1 MAVENEQTSVEFGT
15 PNFRKIDVPLQ
26 PQIKRQKTIM
36 KIHVLHTGE
45 VRVSPYLPFGGDNCN
60 LLKASGMTTPK
71 EDWIWL
77 PVSVYLIE
85 HPKGLILVDTGWHR
99 DMSPEGVYDKA
110 AQIKSLG
117 SRVLY
122 NVNQGQIPLG
132 EAVDEQLATMG
143 IKPADLDYVLLTH
156 LDCDHANGL
165 LAVKDA
171 RHIIVAQEE
180 LDCARKN
187 GFIRYKKKWWK
198 DCDLET
204 IAWNG
209 EEGPAGKS
217 FDLFGDGSIKMIN
230 IPGHCDGLCAVKITR
245 EDGKY
250 VLLFSDGGYATKSW
264 KEMITSGVSLDKEMQ
279 RKSLQWIREQSM
291 DPNCVESLATHD
303 TEIKPHVIEL

>member
-1 MAVENEQTSVEFGT
+1 
-15 PNFRKIDVPLQ
+15 
-26 PQIKRQKTIM
+26 M
-36 KIHVLHTGE
+36 KVHVLHTGE

-165 LAVKDA
+165 RAVKNA
-171 RHIIVAQEE
+171 KHIIVAQEE

-187 GFIRYKKKWWK
+187 GFIRYKKKWWEGV
-198 DCDLET
+198 DLQT
-204 IAWNG
+204 IEWNG
-209 EEGPAGKS
+209 TEGPAQKS

-279 RKSLQWIREQSM
+279 RKSLQWIRDQSM
-291 DPNCVESLATHD
+291 DANCIESLATHD
-303 TEIKPHVIEL
+303 TDIKPHVIEL

>member
-1 MAVENEQTSVEFGT
+1 
-15 PNFRKIDVPLQ
+15 
-26 PQIKRQKTIM
+26 M

-132 EAVDEQLATMG
+132 QAVDEQLETMG

-165 LAVKDA
+165 RAVKDA
-171 RHIIVAQEE
+171 KHIIVAQEE

-187 GFIRYKKKWWK
+187 GFIRYKKKWWEGV
-198 DCDLET
+198 DLQT
-204 IAWNG
+204 IEWNG
-209 EEGPAGKS
+209 KEGPAQKS

-291 DPNCVESLATHD
+291 DANCIESLATHD
-303 TEIKPHVIEL
+303 TDIKPHVIEL

>member
-1 MAVENEQTSVEFGT
+1 
-15 PNFRKIDVPLQ
+15 
-26 PQIKRQKTIM
+26 M

-165 LAVKDA
+165 RAVKNA
-171 RHIIVAQEE
+171 KHIIVAQEE

-187 GFIRYKKKWWK
+187 GFIRYKKKWWEGV
-198 DCDLET
+198 DLQT
-204 IAWNG
+204 IEWNG
-209 EEGPAGKS
+209 TEGPAQKS

-291 DPNCVESLATHD
+291 DANCIESLATHD
-303 TEIKPHVIEL
+303 TDIKPHVIEL

>member
-1 MAVENEQTSVEFGT
+1 
-15 PNFRKIDVPLQ
+15 
-26 PQIKRQKTIM
+26 M

-45 VRVSPYLPFGGDNCN
+45 VRVSPFLPFGGDNCN

-71 EDWIWL
+71 EEWIWL

-117 SRVLY
+117 SRILY

-132 EAVDEQLATMG
+132 EAVDEQLEAMG

-165 LAVKDA
+165 RAVKDA
-171 RHIIVAQEE
+171 KHIIVAQEE

-187 GFIRYKKKWWK
+187 GFIRYKKKWWEGV
-198 DCDLET
+198 DLQT
-204 IAWNG
+204 IEWNG
-209 EEGPAGKS
+209 TEGPAQKS

-291 DPNCVESLATHD
+291 DANCIESLATHD
-303 TEIKPHVIEL
+303 TDIKPHVIEL

>member
-1 MAVENEQTSVEFGT
+1 M
-15 PNFRKIDVPLQ
+15 
-26 PQIKRQKTIM
+26 M
-36 KIHVLHTGE
+36 KIHVMHTGE

-71 EDWIWL
+71 KDWIWL

-132 EAVDEQLATMG
+132 EAVDEQLEAMG

-165 LAVKDA
+165 RAVKDA
-171 RHIIVAQEE
+171 KHIIVAQEE

-187 GFIRYKKKWWK
+187 GFIRYKKKWWEGV
-198 DCDLET
+198 DLQT
-204 IAWNG
+204 IEWNG
-209 EEGPAGKS
+209 TEGPAQKS
-217 FDLFGDGSIKMIN
+217 FDLFGDGSVKMIN

-245 EDGKY
+245 ENGKY

-291 DPNCVESLATHD
+291 DANFIESLATHD
-303 TEIKPHVIEL
+303 TDIKPHVIEL

>member
-1 MAVENEQTSVEFGT
+1 
-15 PNFRKIDVPLQ
+15 
-26 PQIKRQKTIM
+26 M

-132 EAVDEQLATMG
+132 QAVDEQLETMG

-165 LAVKDA
+165 RAVKDA
-171 RHIIVAQEE
+171 KHIIVAQEE

-187 GFIRYKKKWWK
+187 GFIRYKKKWWEGV
-198 DCDLET
+198 DLQT
-204 IAWNG
+204 IEWNG
-209 EEGPAGKS
+209 TEGPAQKS

-291 DPNCVESLATHD
+291 DANCIESLATHD
-303 TEIKPHVIEL
+303 TDIKPHVIEL

>member
-1 MAVENEQTSVEFGT
+1 
-15 PNFRKIDVPLQ
+15 
-26 PQIKRQKTIM
+26 M
-36 KIHVLHTGE
+36 KVHVLHTGE

-165 LAVKDA
+165 RAVKNA
-171 RHIIVAQEE
+171 KHIIVAQEE

-187 GFIRYKKKWWK
+187 GFIRYKKKWWEGV
-198 DCDLET
+198 DLQT
-204 IAWNG
+204 IEWNG
-209 EEGPAGKS
+209 TEGPAQKS

-291 DPNCVESLATHD
+291 DANCIESLATHD
-303 TEIKPHVIEL
+303 TDIKPHVIEL

>member
-1 MAVENEQTSVEFGT
+1 
-15 PNFRKIDVPLQ
+15 
-26 PQIKRQKTIM
+26 M

-132 EAVDEQLATMG
+132 EAVDEQLEAMG

-165 LAVKDA
+165 RAVKDA
-171 RHIIVAQEE
+171 KHIIVAQEE

-187 GFIRYKKKWWK
+187 GFIRYKKKWWEAV
-198 DCDLET
+198 DLQT
-204 IAWNG
+204 IEWNG
-209 EEGPAGKS
+209 TEGPAQKS

-245 EDGKY
+245 EDGRY

-291 DPNCVESLATHD
+291 DANCIESLATHD
-303 TEIKPHVIEL
+303 TDIKPHVIEL

>member
-1 MAVENEQTSVEFGT
+1 
-15 PNFRKIDVPLQ
+15 
-26 PQIKRQKTIM
+26 M

-71 EDWIWL
+71 EEWIWL

-99 DMSPEGVYDKA
+99 DMSPEGVYDKK

-143 IKPADLDYVLLTH
+143 IKPSDLDYVLLTH

-165 LAVKDA
+165 RAVKDA
-171 RHIIVAQEE
+171 KHILVAAEE
-180 LDCARKN
+180 LECARKN
-187 GFIRYKKKWWK
+187 GFIRYKKKWWEGV
-198 DCDLET
+198 DMQT
-204 IAWNG
+204 IEWNG
-209 EEGPAGKS
+209 TEGPAGKS

-279 RKSLQWIREQSM
+279 RKSLMWIREQSM
-291 DPNCVESLATHD
+291 DANCIESLATHD
-303 TEIKPHVIEL
+303 TDIKPHVIEL

>member
-1 MAVENEQTSVEFGT
+1 M
-15 PNFRKIDVPLQ
+15 
-26 PQIKRQKTIM
+26 M
-36 KIHVLHTGE
+36 KVHVLHTGE

-132 EAVDEQLATMG
+132 EAVDEQLETMG

-165 LAVKDA
+165 RAVKNA
-171 RHIIVAQEE
+171 KHIIVAQEE

-187 GFIRYKKKWWK
+187 GFIRYKKKWWEGV
-198 DCDLET
+198 DLQT
-204 IAWNG
+204 IEWNG
-209 EEGPAGKS
+209 TEGPVQKS
-217 FDLFGDGSIKMIN
+217 FDLFGDSSIKMIN

-245 EDGKY
+245 EDGRY

-291 DPNCVESLATHD
+291 DANCIESLATHD
-303 TEIKPHVIEL
+303 TDIKPHVIEL

>member
-1 MAVENEQTSVEFGT
+1 MVM
-15 PNFRKIDVPLQ
+15 
-26 PQIKRQKTIM
+26 M

-85 HPKGLILVDTGWHR
+85 HPKGLVLVDTGWHR

-132 EAVDEQLATMG
+132 EAVDEQLEAMG

-165 LAVKDA
+165 RAVKDA
-171 RHIIVAQEE
+171 KHIIVAQEE

-187 GFIRYKKKWWK
+187 GFIRYKKKWWEGV
-198 DCDLET
+198 DLQT
-204 IAWNG
+204 IEWNG
-209 EEGPAGKS
+209 TEGPAQKS

-245 EDGKY
+245 EDGRY

-291 DPNCVESLATHD
+291 DANCIESLATHD
-303 TEIKPHVIEL
+303 TDIKPHVIEL

>member
-1 MAVENEQTSVEFGT
+1 M
-15 PNFRKIDVPLQ
+15 
-26 PQIKRQKTIM
+26 M
-36 KIHVLHTGE
+36 KVHVLHTGE

-165 LAVKDA
+165 RAVKNA
-171 RHIIVAQEE
+171 KHIIVAQEE

-198 DCDLET
+198 DCELET
-204 IAWNG
+204 ITWNG
-209 EEGPAGKS
+209 TEGPAQKS
-217 FDLFGDGSIKMIN
+217 FDLFDDGSIKMIN

-279 RKSLQWIREQSM
+279 RKSLQWIRDQSM
-291 DPNCVESLATHD
+291 DANCIESLATHD
-303 TEIKPHVIEL
+303 TDIKPHVIEL

>member
-1 MAVENEQTSVEFGT
+1 
-15 PNFRKIDVPLQ
+15 
-26 PQIKRQKTIM
+26 M

-117 SRVLY
+117 SRILY

-132 EAVDEQLATMG
+132 EAVDEQLETMG

-165 LAVKDA
+165 RAVKDA
-171 RHIIVAQEE
+171 KHIIVAQEE

-187 GFIRYKKKWWK
+187 GFIRYKKKWWEGV
-198 DCDLET
+198 DLQT
-204 IAWNG
+204 IEWNG
-209 EEGPAGKS
+209 TEGPAGKS

-279 RKSLQWIREQSM
+279 RKSLQWIREQSL
-291 DPNCVESLATHD
+291 DPNCIESLATHD
-303 TEIKPHVIEL
+303 TDIKPHVIEL

>member
-1 MAVENEQTSVEFGT
+1 M
-15 PNFRKIDVPLQ
+15 
-26 PQIKRQKTIM
+26 M
-36 KIHVLHTGE
+36 KVHVLHTGE

-132 EAVDEQLATMG
+132 EAVDEQLEAMG

-165 LAVKDA
+165 RAVKDA
-171 RHIIVAQEE
+171 KHIIVAQEE

-187 GFIRYKKKWWK
+187 GFIRYKKKWWEGV
-198 DCDLET
+198 DLQT
-204 IAWNG
+204 IEWNG
-209 EEGPAGKS
+209 TEGPAQKS
-217 FDLFGDGSIKMIN
+217 FDLFGDGSIKMII

-291 DPNCVESLATHD
+291 DANCIESLATHD
-303 TEIKPHVIEL
+303 TDIRPHMIEL

>member
-1 MAVENEQTSVEFGT
+1 
-15 PNFRKIDVPLQ
+15 
-26 PQIKRQKTIM
+26 M

-85 HPKGLILVDTGWHR
+85 HPQGLILVDTGWHR

-132 EAVDEQLATMG
+132 EAVDEQLETMG

-165 LAVKDA
+165 RAVKDA
-171 RHIIVAQEE
+171 KHIIVAQEE

-187 GFIRYKKKWWK
+187 GLIRYKKKWWEGV
-198 DCDLET
+198 DLQT
-204 IAWNG
+204 IEWNG
-209 EEGPAGKS
+209 TEGPAGKS
-217 FDLFGDGSIKMIN
+217 FDLFGDGSVKMIN

-245 EDGKY
+245 EDGKF

-279 RKSLQWIREQSM
+279 RKSLQWIREQSL
-291 DPNCVESLATHD
+291 DPDCIESLATHD
-303 TEIKPHVIEL
+303 TDIKPHVIEL

>member
-1 MAVENEQTSVEFGT
+1 
-15 PNFRKIDVPLQ
+15 
-26 PQIKRQKTIM
+26 M

-71 EDWIWL
+71 EEWIWL

-99 DMSPEGVYDKA
+99 DMSPEGVYDKK
-110 AQIKSLG
+110 AQVKSLG

-132 EAVDEQLATMG
+132 EAVDEQLATMD
-143 IKPADLDYVLLTH
+143 IKPSDLDYVLLTH

-165 LAVKDA
+165 RAVKDA
-171 RHIIVAQEE
+171 KHILVAAEE
-180 LDCARKN
+180 LECARKN
-187 GFIRYKKKWWK
+187 GFIRYKKKWWEGV
-198 DCDLET
+198 DMQT
-204 IAWNG
+204 IEWNG
-209 EEGPAGKS
+209 TEGPAGKS

-279 RKSLQWIREQSM
+279 RKSLMWIREQSM
-291 DPNCVESLATHD
+291 DANCIESLATHD
-303 TEIKPHVIEL
+303 TDIKPHVIEL

>member
-1 MAVENEQTSVEFGT
+1 M
-15 PNFRKIDVPLQ
+15 I
-26 PQIKRQKTIM
+26 

-71 EDWIWL
+71 KDWIWL

-132 EAVDEQLATMG
+132 EAVDEQLEGMG
-143 IKPADLDYVLLTH
+143 IKPADIDYVLLTH

-165 LAVKDA
+165 RAVKDA
-171 RHIIVAQEE
+171 KHILVAAEE
-180 LDCARKN
+180 LECARKN
-187 GFIRYKKKWWK
+187 GFIRYKKKWWEGV
-198 DCDLET
+198 DMHT
-204 IAWNG
+204 IEWNG
-209 EEGPAGKS
+209 TEGPAGKS
-217 FDLFGDGSIKMIN
+217 FDLFGDGSVKMIN

-291 DPNCVESLATHD
+291 DANCIESLATHD
-303 TEIKPHVIEL
+303 TDIKPHVIEL

>member
-1 MAVENEQTSVEFGT
+1 
-15 PNFRKIDVPLQ
+15 
-26 PQIKRQKTIM
+26 M
-36 KIHVLHTGE
+36 KVHVLHTGE

-132 EAVDEQLATMG
+132 EAVDEQLEAMG

-165 LAVKDA
+165 RAVKDA
-171 RHIIVAQEE
+171 KHIIVAQEE

-187 GFIRYKKKWWK
+187 GFIRYKKKWWEGV
-198 DCDLET
+198 DLQT
-204 IAWNG
+204 IEWNG
-209 EEGPAGKS
+209 TEGPAQKS

-245 EDGKY
+245 EDGRY

-279 RKSLQWIREQSM
+279 KKSLLWIREQSM
-291 DPNCVESLATHD
+291 DANCIESLATHD
-303 TEIKPHVIEL
+303 TDIKPHVIEL

>member
-1 MAVENEQTSVEFGT
+1 
-15 PNFRKIDVPLQ
+15 
-26 PQIKRQKTIM
+26 M

-85 HPKGLILVDTGWHR
+85 HPKGLVLVDTGWHR

-132 EAVDEQLATMG
+132 EAVDEQLEAMG

-165 LAVKDA
+165 RAVKDA
-171 RHIIVAQEE
+171 KHIIVAQEE

-187 GFIRYKKKWWK
+187 GFIRYKKKWWEGV
-198 DCDLET
+198 DLQT
-204 IAWNG
+204 IEWNG
-209 EEGPAGKS
+209 TEGPAQKS

-245 EDGKY
+245 EDGRY

-291 DPNCVESLATHD
+291 DANCIESLATHD
-303 TEIKPHVIEL
+303 TDIKPHVIEL

>member
-1 MAVENEQTSVEFGT
+1 
-15 PNFRKIDVPLQ
+15 
-26 PQIKRQKTIM
+26 M

-99 DMSPEGVYDKA
+99 DMSPEGVYDKK

-132 EAVDEQLATMG
+132 EAVDEQLATMD
-143 IKPADLDYVLLTH
+143 IKPSDLDYVLLTH

-165 LAVKDA
+165 RAVKDA
-171 RHIIVAQEE
+171 KHILVAAVE
-180 LDCARKN
+180 LECARKN
-187 GFIRYKKKWWK
+187 GFIRYKKKWWEGV
-198 DCDLET
+198 DMQT
-204 IAWNG
+204 IEWNG
-209 EEGPAGKS
+209 TEGPAGKS

-279 RKSLQWIREQSM
+279 RKSLMWIREQSM
-291 DPNCVESLATHD
+291 DANCIESLATHD
-303 TEIKPHVIEL
+303 TDIKPHVIEL

>member
-1 MAVENEQTSVEFGT
+1 
-15 PNFRKIDVPLQ
+15 
-26 PQIKRQKTIM
+26 M

-60 LLKASGMTTPK
+60 LLKASGMTTSK

-122 NVNQGQIPLG
+122 NVNQGRIPLG
-132 EAVDEQLATMG
+132 EAVDEQLETMG

-165 LAVKDA
+165 RAVKDA

-198 DCDLET
+198 DCDLQT
-204 IAWNG
+204 IEWNG
-209 EEGPAGKS
+209 TEGPAGKS
-217 FDLFGDGSIKMIN
+217 FDLFGDGSVKMIN

>member
-1 MAVENEQTSVEFGT
+1 M
-15 PNFRKIDVPLQ
+15 
-26 PQIKRQKTIM
+26 M

-45 VRVSPYLPFGGDNCN
+45 VRVSPFLPFGGDNCN

-117 SRVLY
+117 SRILY

-165 LAVKDA
+165 RAVKDA
-171 RHIIVAQEE
+171 KHIIVAQEE

-187 GFIRYKKKWWK
+187 GFVRYKKKWWEG
-198 DCDLET
+198 CELQT
-204 IAWNG
+204 IEWNG
-209 EEGPAGKS
+209 TEGPAQKS
-217 FDLFGDGSIKMIN
+217 FDLFDDGSIKMIN
-230 IPGHCDGLCAVKITR
+230 IPGHCDGLCAVKITH
-245 EDGKY
+245 EDGRY

-291 DPNCVESLATHD
+291 DANCIESLATHD
-303 TEIKPHVIEL
+303 IDIKPHVIEL

>member
-1 MAVENEQTSVEFGT
+1 
-15 PNFRKIDVPLQ
+15 
-26 PQIKRQKTIM
+26 M

-71 EDWIWL
+71 EEWIWL

-99 DMSPEGVYDKA
+99 DMSPEGVYDKK

-143 IKPADLDYVLLTH
+143 IKPCDLDYVLLTH

-165 LAVKDA
+165 RAVKDA
-171 RHIIVAQEE
+171 KHILVAAEE
-180 LDCARKN
+180 LECARKN
-187 GFIRYKKKWWK
+187 GFIRYKKKWWEGV
-198 DCDLET
+198 DMQT
-204 IAWNG
+204 IEWNG
-209 EEGPAGKS
+209 TEGPAGKS

-279 RKSLQWIREQSM
+279 RKSLMWIREQSM
-291 DPNCVESLATHD
+291 DANCIESLATHD
-303 TEIKPHVIEL
+303 TDIKPHVIDL

>member
-1 MAVENEQTSVEFGT
+1 
-15 PNFRKIDVPLQ
+15 
-26 PQIKRQKTIM
+26 M

-165 LAVKDA
+165 RLVKDA
-171 RHIIVAQEE
+171 RHILVSEAEMIGTT
-180 LDCARKN
+180 RKN
-187 GFIRYKKKWWK
+187 FQIMIRFQKRWWEGV
-198 DCDLET
+198 DLKT
-204 IAWNG
+204 FDWNG
-209 EEGPAGKS
+209 TEGPVGKS
-217 FDLFGDGSIKMIN
+217 YDVLGDGSLVMVN
-230 IPGHCDGLCAVKITR
+230 IPGHSEGLCALKIR
-245 EDGKY
+245 NDEGKY
-250 VLLFSDGGYATKSW
+250 VLLFADGGYATKSW
-264 KEMITSGVSLDKEMQ
+264 RDMITSGITLDKQQQ
-279 RKSLQWIREQSM
+279 RRSLGWIREQSLSA
-291 DPNCVESLATHD
+291 DCIESLATHD
-303 TEIKPHVIEL
+303 TDVQPHVIEL

>member
-1 MAVENEQTSVEFGT
+1 
-15 PNFRKIDVPLQ
+15 
-26 PQIKRQKTIM
+26 M

-99 DMSPEGVYDKA
+99 DMSSEGVYDKA

-117 SRVLY
+117 SRILY

-132 EAVDEQLATMG
+132 EAIDEQLETMC

-165 LAVKDA
+165 RAVKDA
-171 RHIIVAQEE
+171 KHIIVAQEE

-187 GFIRYKKKWWK
+187 GFIRYKKKWWEGV
-198 DCDLET
+198 DLQT
-204 IAWNG
+204 IEWNG
-209 EEGPAGKS
+209 TEGPAQKS

-291 DPNCVESLATHD
+291 DANCIESLATHD
-303 TEIKPHVIEL
+303 TDIKPHVIEL

>member
-1 MAVENEQTSVEFGT
+1 M
-15 PNFRKIDVPLQ
+15 
-26 PQIKRQKTIM
+26 M
-36 KIHVLHTGE
+36 KVHVLHTGE

-165 LAVKDA
+165 RAVKDA
-171 RHIIVAQEE
+171 KHIIVAQEE

-187 GFIRYKKKWWK
+187 GFIRYKKKWWEGV
-198 DCDLET
+198 DLQT
-204 IAWNG
+204 IEWNG
-209 EEGPAGKS
+209 TEGPAQKS

-291 DPNCVESLATHD
+291 DANCIESLATHD
-303 TEIKPHVIEL
+303 TDIKPHVIEL